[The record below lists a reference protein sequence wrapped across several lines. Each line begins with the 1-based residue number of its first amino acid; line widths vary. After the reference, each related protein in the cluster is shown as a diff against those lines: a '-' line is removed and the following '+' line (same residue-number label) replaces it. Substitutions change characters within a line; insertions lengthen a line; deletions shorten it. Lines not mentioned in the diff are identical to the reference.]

1 MSMQR
6 SFELEPKK
14 PEFHNK
20 KESVENFE
28 RVMIVPINQAND
40 YKVKTLEGFNTQS
53 IMKGNQENQNNNFSA
68 GN

>member
-28 RVMIVPINQAND
+28 RDMIIDQEIHN
-40 YKVKTLEGFNTQS
+40 KVKTLEGFNT
-53 IMKGNQENQNNNFSA
+53 
-68 GN
+68 